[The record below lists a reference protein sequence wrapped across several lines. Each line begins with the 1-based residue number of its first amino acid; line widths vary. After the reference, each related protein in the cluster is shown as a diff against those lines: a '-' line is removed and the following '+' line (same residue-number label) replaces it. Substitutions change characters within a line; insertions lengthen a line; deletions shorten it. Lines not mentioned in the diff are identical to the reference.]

1 MPIRWRLTLWFSL
14 ILCATIILSGV
25 VIHSILQRSLSNDV
39 DDHLRV
45 YSARVHGTLSTEQI
59 PEPLDW
65 DVVHSTLPP
74 INEFT
79 SPWLYIQLIDTN
91 GDVVVKSDN
100 LGDQELPLDPH
111 LVQRG
116 FGGEA
121 AIGTVVTDDGARVR
135 LMVSPLF
142 IWNEVL
148 LLEVGQSLKSVDD
161 TMSQVRWAILGGILV
176 TLVLAV
182 ISGGVIVRRALS
194 PVEQITRT
202 AQSIESS
209 SDLSRRVDY
218 IGPTDEI
225 GRLATTFDHMI
236 EHLHR
241 VFESQ
246 KHFIADASHD
256 MRGPLTVIRGNL
268 DLLKRN
274 LGDQERQESLRAM
287 EAETARLEKMANDL
301 LLLAEVESGQ
311 IDQQEAVSLKAI
323 LVEGFEWGQQ
333 QSGNHHIVKGKWE
346 DLVVNGDSE
355 KLTRMFVNLIDNA
368 IKYTPEGSTITL
380 SLFRDGDWAC
390 LEVADNGVG
399 IALEHLPHIFDRF
412 YRADKARSRNK
423 GGTGLGL
430 AIVKGTA
437 EQHGGEVTV
446 TSAPDKGSIFTVW
459 LKLS

>member
-1 MPIRWRLTLWFSL
+1 
-14 ILCATIILSGV
+14 
-25 VIHSILQRSLSNDV
+25 V
-39 DDHLRV
+39 DDNLRV
-45 YSARVHGTLSTEQI
+45 YSARVHGTLDIEEI
-59 PEPLDW
+59 PEPLDYA
-65 DVVHSTLPP
+65 VIHSSLPP
-74 INEFT
+74 INQFA
-79 SPWLYIQLIDTN
+79 SPGTYIQLIDTY

-100 LGDQELPLDPH
+100 LGDQELPLDPD

-116 FGGEA
+116 LWGEA
-121 AIGTVVTDDGARVR
+121 AIDTVVAGDGSRVR

-142 IWNEVL
+142 LWNEVL
-148 LLEVGQSLKSVDD
+148 LLEVGQSLQNVDD
-161 TMSQVRWAILGGILV
+161 TMSQVRWAILGGVLI
-176 TLVLAV
+176 TLVLV
-182 ISGGVIVRRALS
+182 GISGGVIVRRALS

-209 SDLSRRVDY
+209 SDLNRRVDY
-218 IGPTDEI
+218 FGPTDEI

-256 MRGPLTVIRGNL
+256 LRGPLTVIRGNL

-274 LGDQERQESLRAM
+274 LSDQERQESLKAM
-287 EAETARLEKMANDL
+287 EAETARMEKMANDL

-323 LVEGFEWGQQ
+323 LAEGFAWGQQ
-333 QSGNHHIVKGKWE
+333 QSRKHHIVKGKWE

-355 KLTRMFVNLIDNA
+355 KLTRMITNLIDNA
-368 IKYTPEGSTITL
+368 IKYTPKGSTITL
-380 SLFRDGDWAC
+380 SLFRDGDRAC

-399 IALEHLPHIFDRF
+399 IAPEHLPHIFDRF
-412 YRADKARSRNK
+412 YRSDKARSRNK

-430 AIVKGTA
+430 AIVKGIA
-437 EQHGGEVTV
+437 EQHGGDVTV
-446 TSAPDKGSIFTVW
+446 ISDPGKGSIFTVW
-459 LKLS
+459 LKLL

>member
-14 ILCATIILSGV
+14 ILCVTIILSGV
-25 VIHSILQRSLSNDV
+25 VIHSLLQRSISNDV

-79 SPWLYIQLIDTN
+79 SPGTYIQLIDTN
-91 GDVVVKSDN
+91 GNVVVKSDN

-116 FGGEA
+116 FRGEA

-287 EAETARLEKMANDL
+287 EAETVRMEKMANDL

-430 AIVKGTA
+430 AIVKGIA
-437 EQHGGEVTV
+437 EQHDGEVTV
-446 TSAPDKGSIFTVW
+446 ASKPGEGSTFTVR
-459 LKLS
+459 LKL

>member
-1 MPIRWRLTLWFSL
+1 
-14 ILCATIILSGV
+14 
-25 VIHSILQRSLSNDV
+25 
-39 DDHLRV
+39 
-45 YSARVHGTLSTEQI
+45 VHGTLDTEEI
-59 PEPLDW
+59 PEPLDY
-65 DVVHSTLPP
+65 DVIHSSLPP

-79 SPWLYIQLIDTN
+79 SPGTYIQLIDTN
-91 GDVVVKSDN
+91 GNVVVKSDN
-100 LGDQELPLDPH
+100 LGEQELPVDPS
-111 LVQRG
+111 LVERG
-116 FGGEA
+116 FGGEV
-121 AIGTVVTDDGARVR
+121 AIGTIAAGDGARVR
-135 LMVSPLF
+135 LIVSPLF
-142 IWNEVL
+142 LQNEVL
-148 LLEVGQSLKSVDD
+148 LLEVGQSLKYVDD
-161 TMSQVRWAILGGILV
+161 TMSQVRWAILGGVLI
-176 TLVLAV
+176 TLVLV
-182 ISGGVIVRRALS
+182 GISGGVIVRRALS

-209 SDLSRRVDY
+209 SDLSRRVGY
-218 IGPTDEI
+218 TGPTDEI

-256 MRGPLTVIRGNL
+256 LRGPLTVIRGNL

-287 EAETARLEKMANDL
+287 EAATARMEKMVNDL

-311 IDQQEAVSLKAI
+311 IVRQEAVSLKAI
-323 LVEGFEWGQQ
+323 LVEGLEWGQQ
-333 QSGNHHIVKGKWE
+333 KAGNRYIVKGHWE

-355 KLTRMFVNLIDNA
+355 KLTRMIVNLIDNA

-399 IALEHLPHIFDRF
+399 IAPEHLPHIFDRF
-412 YRADKARSRNK
+412 YRADKARSPSK

-430 AIVKGTA
+430 AIVKGIA

-459 LKLS
+459 IKL

>member
-25 VIHSILQRSLSNDV
+25 VIHVILQQSLNAAV
-39 DDHLRV
+39 DDNLRV
-45 YSARVHGTLSTEQI
+45 YSARVHGTLDTEEI
-59 PEPLDW
+59 PEPLDYG
-65 DVVHSTLPP
+65 VIHSSLPL
-74 INEFT
+74 INEFA
-79 SPWLYIQLIDTN
+79 SPGLYIQLIDTN
-91 GDVVVKSDN
+91 GNVVVKSDN
-100 LGDQELPLDPH
+100 LGEQEFPVDPS
-111 LVQRG
+111 LVERG
-116 FGGEA
+116 FGGED
-121 AIGTVVTDDGARVR
+121 AIDTISTGDGARVR

-142 IWNEVL
+142 LQDEVL
-148 LLEVGQSLKSVDD
+148 LLEVGQSLKYVDD
-161 TMSQVRWAILGGILV
+161 TMSQVRWAILGGVLI
-176 TLVLAV
+176 TLVLV
-182 ISGGVIVRRALS
+182 GISGGVIVRRALS
-194 PVEQITRT
+194 PVEQITKT

-209 SDLSRRVDY
+209 SDLSRRVGY
-218 IGPTDEI
+218 TGPTDEI
-225 GRLATTFDHMI
+225 GLLATTFDHMI

-256 MRGPLTVIRGNL
+256 LRGPLTVIRGNL

-274 LGDQERQESLRAM
+274 MGEQDRQESLRAM
-287 EAETARLEKMANDL
+287 ETETARMEKMANDL

-311 IDQQEAVSLKAI
+311 IDRQEAVSIKAI

-333 QSGNHHIVKGKWE
+333 QPGNHHIVKGKWE

-355 KLTRMFVNLIDNA
+355 KLTRMIVNLIDNA

-399 IALEHLPHIFDRF
+399 IAPEHLPHIFDRF
-412 YRADKARSRNK
+412 YRTDKSRSRNK

-430 AIVKGTA
+430 AIVKEIA
-437 EQHGGEVTV
+437 EQHGGKVTV
-446 TSAPDKGSIFTVW
+446 TSDSGKGSTFTVW
-459 LKLS
+459 LKL

>member
-1 MPIRWRLTLWFSL
+1 
-14 ILCATIILSGV
+14 
-25 VIHSILQRSLSNDV
+25 
-39 DDHLRV
+39 
-45 YSARVHGTLSTEQI
+45 VHGTLDTGEI
-59 PEPLDW
+59 PEPLDYE
-65 DVVHSTLPP
+65 VIHSSLPS
-74 INEFT
+74 INEFA
-79 SPWLYIQLIDTN
+79 SPGTYIQLIDTN
-91 GDVVVKSDN
+91 GNVVVKSDN
-100 LGDQELPLDPH
+100 LGEQELPVDPS
-111 LVQRG
+111 LLERG
-116 FGGEA
+116 FRGEA
-121 AIGTVVTDDGARVR
+121 AIGTVEAGDGARVR

-142 IWNEVL
+142 LQDEVL
-148 LLEVGQSLKSVDD
+148 LLEVGQSLNYVDD
-161 TMSQVRWAILGGILV
+161 TMSQVRWAILGGVLI
-176 TLVLAV
+176 TLVLV
-182 ISGGVIVRRALS
+182 GISGGVIVRRALS

-218 IGPTDEI
+218 NGPTDEI

-246 KHFIADASHD
+246 RHFIADASHD
-256 MRGPLTVIRGNL
+256 LRGPLTVIRGNL

-274 LGDQERQESLRAM
+274 MGEQERQESLRAM
-287 EAETARLEKMANDL
+287 ETETTRMEKMVNDL

-311 IDQQEAVSLKAI
+311 IDWQEAVSLKAI

-346 DLVVNGDSE
+346 DLVVNGDAE
-355 KLTRMFVNLIDNA
+355 KLTRMIVNLIDNA

-399 IALEHLPHIFDRF
+399 IAPEHLPHIFDRF

-430 AIVKGTA
+430 AIVKGIT
-437 EQHGGEVTV
+437 EQHDGEVTV
-446 TSAPDKGSIFTVW
+446 ASKPGEGSSFTVW
-459 LKLS
+459 LKL

>member
-1 MPIRWRLTLWFSL
+1 
-14 ILCATIILSGV
+14 
-25 VIHSILQRSLSNDV
+25 
-39 DDHLRV
+39 
-45 YSARVHGTLSTEQI
+45 VHGTLDTEEI
-59 PEPLDW
+59 PEPLDY
-65 DVVHSTLPP
+65 DVIHSSLPP
-74 INEFT
+74 INQFA
-79 SPWLYIQLIDTN
+79 SPGTYIQLIDTY

-100 LGDQELPLDPH
+100 LGDQELPLDPD

-116 FGGEA
+116 FWGEA
-121 AIGTVVTDDGARVR
+121 AIGTVVAGDGSRVR

-142 IWNEVL
+142 FWNEVL
-148 LLEVGQSLKSVDD
+148 LLEVGQSLQNVDD
-161 TMSQVRWAILGGILV
+161 TMSQVRWAIFGGVLI
-176 TLVLAV
+176 TLVLV
-182 ISGGVIVRRALS
+182 GISGGVIVRRALS

-209 SDLSRRVDY
+209 SDLNRRVDY
-218 IGPTDEI
+218 VGPTDEI

-256 MRGPLTVIRGNL
+256 LRGPLTVIQGNL

-274 LGDQERQESLRAM
+274 LSDQERQESLKAM
-287 EAETARLEKMANDL
+287 EAETARMEKMANDL

-323 LVEGFEWGQQ
+323 LAEGFAWGQQ
-333 QSGNHHIVKGKWE
+333 QSRNHHIVKGKWE

-355 KLTRMFVNLIDNA
+355 KLTRMTVNLIDNA
-368 IKYTPEGSTITL
+368 IKYTPEGGTITL
-380 SLFRDGDWAC
+380 SLFRDGDWARM
-390 LEVADNGVG
+390 EVADTGVG
-399 IALEHLPHIFDRF
+399 IAPEHLPHIFDRF

-430 AIVKGTA
+430 AIVKGIA
-437 EQHGGEVTV
+437 EQHGGDVIV
-446 TSAPDKGSIFTVW
+446 TSDPGKGSIFTVW
-459 LKLS
+459 LKVL